1 MDTQK
6 DLFDTIRRKLPTHLR
21 LADVVGD
28 LLEIGSDSSYR
39 RIRGEKEL
47 TLSEII
53 KLCNHFNI
61 SIDSIIGNQ
70 NNSIIFKYNPLDLTD
85 LNNYRIYIKQF
96 TESVHTLSNAKEK
109 KIYYTAEDIP
119 IFHFLS
125 FSELTFFKVFVWYSA
140 VSSYDITYERFVEQ
154 IENKEE
160 LFECY
165 RKMENSY
172 FKIPSTEIW
181 TTSTIDPILRLLD
194 YYYDMGA
201 FDKKETPI
209 ILCNQLLQMTDRI
222 MKWAETEKKE
232 NSGDFRLYLS
242 ATNPENSFMI
252 LKHEEFTST
261 TIKLFTVNSII
272 TSNTSFCDET
282 EKWVKNTISKSTLLS
297 GASARERFKFFQT
310 MKTKIANLIEHFD
323 N

>member
-1 MDTQK
+1 MK
-6 DLFDTIRRKLPTHLR
+6 R
-21 LADVVGD
+21 
-28 LLEIGSDSSYR
+28 
-39 RIRGEKEL
+39 
-47 TLSEII
+47 
-53 KLCNHFNI
+53 
-61 SIDSIIGNQ
+61 
-70 NNSIIFKYNPLDLTD
+70 
-85 LNNYRIYIKQF
+85 
-96 TESVHTLSNAKEK
+96 
-109 KIYYTAEDIP
+109 
-119 IFHFLS
+119 
-125 FSELTFFKVFVWYSA
+125 
-140 VSSYDITYERFVEQ
+140 
-154 IENKEE
+154 
-160 LFECY
+160 
-165 RKMENSY
+165 
-172 FKIPSTEIW
+172 
-181 TTSTIDPILRLLD
+181 
-194 YYYDMGA
+194 
-201 FDKKETPI
+201 
-209 ILCNQLLQMTDRI
+209 LLQMTDRI